1 MLVPGWMRSLT
12 RDLHETEESVRA
24 RKLQKNEAGDGGFSR
39 SQAAAVRQS
48 RCVMASKALMGDLLV
63 RILLCLYVYLRWF
76 TLASEEE
83 YRLLRDLRQNYD
95 PLERPVSNSSQPL
108 NVSMKLYLQ
117 QILDVD
123 EKNQVVTLVAW
134 IEYVWNDYKLRW
146 DPQEYGNIKDIR
158 IPGTADAIWKPDVL
172 LYNSADENFDS
183 TYPVNYIVNYNGD
196 VMQVPPGIMKLS
208 CKIDITWFPFDDQMC
223 HLKFGSWT
231 YSGNFI
237 DLQISRSSETDDHTS
252 MDIQYYVPNG
262 EWNLL
267 ATPAFAE
274 RTEFGNEPYC
284 AIFFFFIIQRR
295 TLYYG
300 LNLIIPSLLISLMT
314 VLGFTLPPDAGE
326 KITLEITILLS
337 VCFFLSMVA
346 EMTPPTSEAVPLI
359 GAFFSCCMLV
369 VSASVVFTVLVLN
382 LHNRKPETHEMS
394 PFLRK
399 CLLNWLPWLLMMR
412 RPGVTAFSCGT
423 LKRLS
428 DTLNGDMDLHVA
440 SMEASDSLSLIRSLK
455 AGKPVQHLIE
465 PDGRG
470 VTATPISLSSTEQL
484 LMGGSLPVNQSSNHV
499 NEVSGLISD
508 LHKGVQKA
516 CVELRDI
523 AGHMK
528 AMRKRM
534 EEEERDEQAENDWKF
549 AAMVV
554 DRMCL
559 LMFTIFIV
567 ASTCGIMFSSPHLI
581 A

>member
-1 MLVPGWMRSLT
+1 MLSDAMRSINSDRSLS
-12 RDLHETEESVRA
+12 RNKLPEYIAGKEER
-24 RKLQKNEAGDGGFSR
+24 LMDD
-39 SQAAAVRQS
+39 AAFTS
-48 RCVMASKALMGDLLV
+48 LCV
-63 RILLCLYVYLRWF
+63 YVVSLWCIA
-76 TLASEEE
+76 LASEDE

-95 PLERPVSNSSQPL
+95 PLERPVSNSSLPL
-108 NVSMKLYLQ
+108 NVTMKLYLQ

-134 IEYVWNDYKLRW
+134 IEYAWNDYKLRW
-146 DPQEYGNIKDIR
+146 DPEEYGNIKDVR
-158 IPGTADAIWKPDVL
+158 IPGIANAIWKPDVL

-183 TYPVNYIVNYNGD
+183 TYPVNYIVSYNGD
-196 VMQVPPGIMKLS
+196 VIQVPPGIMKLS

-237 DLQISRSSETDDHTS
+237 DLQISKINETDEHTT

-267 ATPAFAE
+267 ATPAYAE

-394 PFLRK
+394 PFVNLSLSCTFASLFFLYVQDLRK
-399 CLLNWLPWLLMMR
+399 CLLHWLPWLLMMR
-412 RPGVTAFSCGT
+412 RPGVTNFSCDAI
-423 LKRLS
+423 KRMN
-428 DTLNGDMDLHVA
+428 DALNGDVNFGKEDMND
-440 SMEASDSLSLIRSLK
+440 SGTKASDSLCLI
-455 AGKPVQHLIE
+455 
-465 PDGRG
+465 
-470 VTATPISLSSTEQL
+470 
-484 LMGGSLPVNQSSNHV
+484 
-499 NEVSGLISD
+499 
-508 LHKGVQKA
+508 
-516 CVELRDI
+516 
-523 AGHMK
+523 
-528 AMRKRM
+528 
-534 EEEERDEQAENDWKF
+534 
-549 AAMVV
+549 
-554 DRMCL
+554 
-559 LMFTIFIV
+559 
-567 ASTCGIMFSSPHLI
+567 
-581 A
+581 

>member
-1 MLVPGWMRSLT
+1 M
-12 RDLHETEESVRA
+12 
-24 RKLQKNEAGDGGFSR
+24 GG
-39 SQAAAVRQS
+39 
-48 RCVMASKALMGDLLV
+48 LLV
-63 RILLCLYVYLRWF
+63 RILLWLCVYLRWP
-76 TLASEEE
+76 TLASVEE

-95 PLERPVSNSSQPL
+95 PLERPVSNSSLPL

-146 DPQEYGNIKDIR
+146 DPEEYGNIKDIR

-252 MDIQYYVPNG
+252 MDTQYYVPNG

-267 ATPAFAE
+267 ATPAFVE

-412 RPGVTAFSCGT
+412 RPGVTVFSSGI

-428 DTLNGDMDLHVA
+428 DTLNGDIDSGMEDLRVA
-440 SMEASDSLSLIRSLK
+440 SIKACDSLSLIRSLK

-470 VTATPISLSSTEQL
+470 VTAIPISLSSTEKL
-484 LMGGSLPVNQSSNHV
+484 LMGGSLPINQSNNYA
-499 NEVSGLISD
+499 NEVMSQSVNMPHYTSRMSHRQHSLLGQKVSFDLSPIHSELISD

-559 LMFTIFIV
+559 LMFTVFIV
-567 ASTCGIMFSSPHLI
+567 ISTCGIMFSSPHLI